1 MNAADCS
8 FEIRTAR
15 LEDALALAGLLE
27 ELGFP
32 APADVVA
39 QRLSVLAQAGETTLV
54 GTLSSEVLGFVTV
67 HVTPVL
73 HRPTP
78 VGRMT
83 ALVVATRARG
93 LGLGRALV
101 ASAERHLADAGCGM
115 VEVTSNQEL
124 SEAHSFY
131 QQLGYA
137 MTSYRFGKTLP
148 LIAGVKSLSEDSRW
162 TRK

>member
-1 MNAADCS
+1 MNTADFS
-8 FEIRTAR
+8 FEIRVAR
-15 LEDALALAGLLE
+15 LEDALAIAGLLG

-39 QRLSVLAQAGETTLV
+39 QRLSVLAKAGETTLV
-54 GTLSSEVLGFVTV
+54 GARSGEVLGFVTV

-73 HRPTP
+73 HRPAP

-93 LGLGRALV
+93 RGLGRALV
-101 ASAERHLADAGCGM
+101 ATAERRLADAGCGLM
-115 VEVTSNQEL
+115 EVTSNQEL

-137 MTSYRFGKTLP
+137 MTSYRFGKALP
-148 LIAGVKSLSEDSRW
+148 PSR
-162 TRK
+162 

>member
-8 FEIRTAR
+8 FEIRVAR
-15 LEDALALAGLLE
+15 LEDALAIAGLLG

-39 QRLSVLAQAGETTLV
+39 QRLSVLAKAGETTLV
-54 GTLSSEVLGFVTV
+54 GARSGEVLGFVTV

-73 HRPTP
+73 HRPAP

-93 LGLGRALV
+93 RGLGRALV
-101 ASAERHLADAGCGM
+101 ATAERRLADAGCGLM
-115 VEVTSNQEL
+115 EVTSNQEL

-137 MTSYRFGKTLP
+137 MTSYRFGKALP
-148 LIAGVKSLSEDSRW
+148 PSR
-162 TRK
+162 

>member
-1 MNAADCS
+1 MNTADFS
-8 FEIRTAR
+8 FEIQVAR
-15 LEDALALAGLLE
+15 LEDALAIAGLLG

-39 QRLSVLAQAGETTLV
+39 QRLSVLAKAGETTLV
-54 GTLSSEVLGFVTV
+54 GARSGEVLGFVTV

-73 HRPTP
+73 HRPAP

-93 LGLGRALV
+93 RGLGRALV
-101 ASAERHLADAGCGM
+101 ATAERRLADAGCGLM
-115 VEVTSNQEL
+115 EVTSNQEL

-137 MTSYRFGKTLP
+137 MTSYRFGKALP
-148 LIAGVKSLSEDSRW
+148 PSR
-162 TRK
+162 